1 MKVII
6 MGVGTSGFELA
17 KRLVDDGNDVVV
29 IDTDINTLQ
38 SITNKIDCI
47 AIQNEGDNFD
57 SIQKAG
63 VSDANFFFALTT
75 QDEVNLLACRFAS
88 SENEN
93 LVTVA
98 GVRDYSYSFLIDKKK
113 DLFGID
119 YIVNA
124 KLETAK
130 HAITSIEHGLFGNPI
145 HIGLE
150 GFALRENKIT
160 YKSFMNGKTIMD
172 IRNYFNFDFVIAAIY
187 RNMEYIIPKGN
198 TVVECDDI
206 VYFFSHVD
214 VINNIFEID
223 CVSKNDNNILVYG
236 ATDIGLYIAEHFR
249 KNSGKQS
256 YSNVKSI
263 AVMDKYRDNCTAAL
277 EKYPNLTLIQDSIT
291 DDGLTNRFKVYDMCI
306 CATENEELNIVSALY
321 VKNIGI
327 KTTLAIVKEKAYMN
341 MSVNIDIDS
350 TISMLNASVDRFIH
364 IVNSKNVKSLH
375 SIFSGEIEVIEFTI
389 SNESKIRN
397 KLIKDIRLPK
407 STLILFI
414 LRDNHIFVPT
424 GKFKILKNDVFA
436 CIGKREAMKT
446 LQGFF

>member
-1 MKVII
+1 MKIII
-6 MGVGTSGFELA
+6 MGAGTSGFELA

-47 AIQNEGDNFD
+47 AIQNEGNNFD

-63 VSDANFFFALTT
+63 VKNANFFFALTT

-93 LVTVA
+93 LITVA
-98 GVRDYSYSFLIDKKK
+98 GVRDYSYSFLIDNKK

-119 YIVNA
+119 HIVNA

-130 HAITSIEHGLFGNPI
+130 HAIASIEHGLFGNPI
-145 HIGLE
+145 HIGLD
-150 GFALRENKIT
+150 GYALREKKIT
-160 YKSFMNGKTIMD
+160 YKSFMNGKTVQE
-172 IRNYFNFDFVIAAIY
+172 IRSSFSFDFVISAIY
-187 RNMEYIIPKGN
+187 KNMEYIIPKGD
-198 TVVECDDI
+198 TVIECDDI
-206 VYFFSHVD
+206 VYFFSHID
-214 VINNIFEID
+214 VINDIFETD
-223 CVSKNDNNILVYG
+223 CASNSKHNVLIYG
-236 ATDIGLYIAEHFR
+236 ATDIGLYIADYFSKYHI
-249 KNSGKQS
+249 KQS
-256 YSNVKSI
+256 FSNIKSI
-263 AVMDKYRDNCTAAL
+263 AVMDKNRANCISAV
-277 EKYPNLTLIQDSIT
+277 EKYPNLTVIEDSIT

-306 CATENEELNIVSALY
+306 CATDNEELNLVSALY

-389 SNESKIRN
+389 SSESKIKN
-397 KLIKDIRLPK
+397 KLIKDTRLPK
-407 STLILFI
+407 ETLILFI
-414 LRDNHIFVPT
+414 LRDDEIFIPS
-424 GKFKILKNDVFA
+424 GKFKLLENDVFA